1 LDEWHRQTARR
12 MRGLLEDGACQA
24 TTFRAALDAVAPL
37 DRDAWVDLAFGLG
50 PPPDDGP
57 DLPRGCVPYLPCP
70 VDALLRMVDHARIG
84 AADLFVDVGSGVG
97 RAAAV
102 VGVLTGAAVAG
113 IDVQPA
119 LVAAA
124 RELAARLRLRGAD
137 FVAGDAAELPAP
149 ADGGSVFLLYCPF
162 SGDRLGRLLARLE
175 AIARTRPIRVCCVD
189 LPLPACAWLQP
200 VGGADRDLVI
210 WRSRGAA
217 NES

>member
-1 LDEWHRQTARR
+1 VDELHRETARR
-12 MRGLLEDGACQA
+12 MRGNLNRGACQA
-24 TTFRAALDAVAPL
+24 TAFRDALDAVPPL
-37 DRDAWVDLAFGLG
+37 DRDAWIDLAFGLG

-70 VDALLRMVDHARIG
+70 VDALLRVVDRARIG
-84 AADLFVDVGSGVG
+84 PADLFVDIGSGVG

-113 IDVQPA
+113 IDVQPE
-119 LVAAA
+119 LVSAA

-162 SGDRLGRLLARLE
+162 SGDRLDRLLAKLE
-175 AIARTRPIRVCCVD
+175 GIARARPIRMCCVD
-189 LPLPACAWLQP
+189 LPLPARDWLQP
-200 VGGADRDLVI
+200 VGDADGDLTI